1 MTAVKSSAIVAGLTL
16 GVVLGVLIY
25 STLARRAFHRAAVIR
40 DSGILLGFVDTWRKE
55 GEQGGQAVES
65 LLANYGSTKP
75 FIYTNVVNV
84 GGTNFVCAFAI
95 QDAAFA
101 EPGMLAVTR
110 EGTIIW
116 IEESGAKVIPINR

>member
-84 GGTNFVCAFAI
+84 GGTNFVCAFA
-95 QDAAFA
+95 

-110 EGTIIW
+110 EGTIIG